1 MHLRGVALF
10 EEVFGHET
18 SAFDE
23 MFADH
28 VGIAVGGVVW
38 SSFDA
43 EVDEA
48 FVREFHSVLMGHRRA
63 RFEYDVH

>member
-1 MHLRGVALF
+1 MHLRGVTLF

-23 MFADH
+23 MFADQ
-28 VGIAVGGVVW
+28 VGIAVGGVVR
-38 SSFDA
+38 A
-43 EVDEA
+43 TLHTEVDEA
-48 FVREFHSVLMGHRRA
+48 FVREFHPVMMGHRRA